1 MSNVLTRSCCFIL
14 LLLGN
19 WTLVAQRGQAEPSK
33 KPNQLLLL
41 QPGATPSPLV
51 LTQRALTVVGQGQV
65 TVPADRA
72 ILEFQLGNRNSL
84 SAPEVPGV
92 SLPSASTPSA
102 STVTP
107 ETLQPLVTALKEAGV
122 KVEQIESQTNPLENP
137 RLLVTLLKPTREQV
151 QKVVMTVN
159 QTVTRSQQ
167 LFLQSIGAAYSVKSC
182 QPLEQSAQRLALTDA
197 RRQMTP
203 LAQALRMQVGE
214 ILVVTVLPLQGAA
227 SSIGCGSKVGVS
239 SSLLG
244 TTDETALPPYN
255 AAAVPEVT
263 VRSQISV
270 TYGMQ

>member
-1 MSNVLTRSCCFIL
+1 MSKVLTRSCCFLL

-19 WTLVAQRGQAEPSK
+19 GTLVAQRGQAETPT

-72 ILEFQLGNRNSL
+72 ILEFQLGSRNSL

-92 SLPSASTPSA
+92 SLPAA

-107 ETLQPLVTALKEAGV
+107 ETLQPLVTALREADI
-122 KVEQIESQTNPLENP
+122 KAEQIESQTSPLESP

-182 QPLEQSAQRLALTDA
+182 QSLEQSAQRLALADA

-203 LAQALRMQVGE
+203 LAQALQMQVGE
-214 ILVVTVLPLQGAA
+214 ILLVTVLPLQGTA
-227 SSIGCGSKVGVS
+227 SSVGCGSKVGVS
-239 SSLLG
+239 SSLLA
-244 TTDETALPPYN
+244 TTNETALPPYN
-255 AAAVPEVT
+255 AAALPEVT

>member
-14 LLLGN
+14 LLLGS
-19 WTLVAQRGQAEPSK
+19 WTLVAQRGQAEPPK
-33 KPNQLLLL
+33 KTNPLLLL

-72 ILEFQLGNRNSL
+72 TLEFQLGSRSNL
-84 SAPEVPGV
+84 SAPELPGV
-92 SLPSASTPSA
+92 SLPSA

-107 ETLQPLVTALKEAGV
+107 ETLQPLITALRESGV
-122 KVEQIESQTNPLENP
+122 KAEQIELQTSPLESP

-159 QTVTRSQQ
+159 QAVTRSQQ

-182 QPLEQSAQRLALTDA
+182 QPLEQSAQRLALADA

-214 ILVVTVLPLQGAA
+214 ILLVTVLPLQGAA

-239 SSLLG
+239 SSFLA

-255 AAAVPEVT
+255 AAAVPEVK